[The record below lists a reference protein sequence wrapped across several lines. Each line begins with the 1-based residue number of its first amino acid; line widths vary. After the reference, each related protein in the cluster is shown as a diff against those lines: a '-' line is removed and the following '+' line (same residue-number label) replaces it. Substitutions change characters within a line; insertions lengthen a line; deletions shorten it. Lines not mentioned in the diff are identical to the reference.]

1 MILYLQS
8 ACPPFYSI
16 ILWYHVQNCCCRSK
30 APERFKELV
39 LRGIRCTYISSVYQK
54 RPTHQGVKGES
65 WVWSAHVQQRQKG
78 DDDDDAIRLWDVG
91 IYEGTYVPIL
101 QYGEIIR
108 EERGDYGQFIPTA
121 QFEWQLQFRELNMSG
136 QVRWVLSIAYSA
148 NRRKNQ
154 ESHLLTY
161 STPLPDY
168 TTILSD

>member
-1 MILYLQS
+1 MYLFYNTGKLYEKS
-8 ACPPFYSI
+8 
-16 ILWYHVQNCCCRSK
+16 
-30 APERFKELV
+30 
-39 LRGIRCTYISSVYQK
+39 
-54 RPTHQGVKGES
+54 
-65 WVWSAHVQQRQKG
+65 
-78 DDDDDAIRLWDVG
+78 
-91 IYEGTYVPIL
+91 
-101 QYGEIIR
+101 
-108 EERGDYGQFIPTA
+108 EENHHTRHIHYGQFIPTA